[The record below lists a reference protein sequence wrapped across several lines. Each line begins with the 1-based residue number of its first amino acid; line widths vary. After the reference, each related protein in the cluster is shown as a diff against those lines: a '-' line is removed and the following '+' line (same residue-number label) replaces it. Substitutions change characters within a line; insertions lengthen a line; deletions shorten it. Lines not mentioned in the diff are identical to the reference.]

1 MIPQLLSTSITT
13 SKIDET
19 RAFYRR
25 HFAADIAF
33 DSGWYLHLELG
44 NKWASL
50 QFMAPQPGMPLC
62 NPAGLSFNFCVA
74 DVDAEYAKLTAAGL
88 APTMPLEDHPWG
100 DRAFAVQDPN
110 GVTLY
115 IYSEREPSAEFKA
128 FYKH

>member
-1 MIPQLLSTSITT
+1 MILQALSTSITS
-13 SKIDET
+13 SKMDET
-19 RAFYRR
+19 RDFYVR
-25 HFAADIAF
+25 HFAARIAF
-33 DSGWYLHLELG
+33 DSGWYLHFEFG

-88 APTMPLEDHPWG
+88 SPTMPLEDHAWG
-100 DRAFAVQDPN
+100 DRAFAVEDPN

-115 IYSEREPSAEFKA
+115 IYAEREPSAAFKA
-128 FYKH
+128 FYKS